1 MITTELLVALES
13 NVWEALRS
21 GDAAA
26 DRNALAEN
34 FLGVYPTGFSNREEH
49 VGQLA
54 KGPTIASFEIIDPRV
69 LVLSEKAVLLA
80 YRANFRR
87 VGQGSALESMYVS
100 SVWCQESDR
109 WSNVFSQDTPVA
121 STDVT

>member
-1 MITTELLVALES
+1 MIETEMLVALES
-13 NVWEALRS
+13 GVWEALRS

-54 KGPTIASFEIIDPRV
+54 KGPTVVAFKIVDPRV

-87 VGQGSALESMYVS
+87 VGRGSPLEAMYVS
-100 SVWCQESDR
+100 SVWCLESDR
-109 WSNVFSQDTPVA
+109 WSNVFSQDTPIA
-121 STDVT
+121 RPDVM